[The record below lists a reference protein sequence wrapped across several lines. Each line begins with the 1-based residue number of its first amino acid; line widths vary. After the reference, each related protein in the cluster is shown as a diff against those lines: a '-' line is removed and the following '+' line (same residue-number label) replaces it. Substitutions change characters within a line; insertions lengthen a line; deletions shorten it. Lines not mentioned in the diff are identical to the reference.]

1 MAMKAENDDLQR
13 TQLGHCAP
21 LSALYL
27 KTKLIREITDPYGKT
42 LLKKRKS
49 DKMTYLANITPPIF
63 IQHIDSTWVDL
74 SRLPHVSHTG
84 SRKGPKVKHTTGP
97 NLGQKLT
104 TRQRFR
110 LTATEETFDLKIMNT
125 VEEDTGTYFCVKV
138 KEYVTE
144 FGSGILLLFPDEKSE
159 KRNLT
164 EVDVKSGESVTL
176 QCSVAPLSCSGEHS
190 VYWIR
195 HGSGESHPGIIYT
208 HGDTDSPCTRSS
220 ETDSPTQSCVYK
232 LPKRNLSLS
241 DAGTYYCAVAACGQI
256 LFGNGTELNVKE
268 DNIWIFA
275 LTTTNVITLTVT
287 IILAVLLFKNQR
299 KGCFTDHPNHTNQV
313 ANTDALNYAALNF
326 AKKPPP
332 SRTSRVKERQDI
344 YSQVKL
350 R

>member
-1 MAMKAENDDLQR
+1 SVVYFSHKNVFLSVQTSDFDDLRVQAVKYGENV
-13 TQLGHCAP
+13 TIKCEQSFVKGH
-21 LSALYL
+21 
-27 KTKLIREITDPYGKT
+27 KH
-42 LLKKRKS
+42 
-49 DKMTYLANITPPIF
+49 YLAWYKQSFGKLPQF
-63 IQHIDSTWVDL
+63 IARADKHNANV
-74 SRLPHVSHTG
+74 RYALPFVE
-84 SRKGPKVKHTTGP
+84 
-97 NLGQKLT
+97 
-104 TRQRFR
+104 RFR

-144 FGSGILLLFPDEKSE
+144 FGSGILLLFPGTSSDLINDFK
-159 KRNLT
+159 
-164 EVDVKSGESVTL
+164 
-176 QCSVAPLSCSGEHS
+176 
-190 VYWIR
+190 
-195 HGSGESHPGIIYT
+195 
-208 HGDTDSPCTRSS
+208 SS
-220 ETDSPTQSCVYK
+220 ETDSPTQK
-232 LPKRNLSLS
+232 
-241 DAGTYYCAVAACGQI
+241 
-256 LFGNGTELNVKE
+256 

>member
-1 MAMKAENDDLQR
+1 MIRVFAIVCLFASVKTSDIDDLRVQ
-13 TQLGHCAP
+13 AV
-21 LSALYL
+21 
-27 KTKLIREITDPYGKT
+27 KYGENVTIKCEQSFV
-42 LLKKRKS
+42 KGQKH
-49 DKMTYLANITPPIF
+49 YLAWYKQSFGKLPQF
-63 IQHIDSTWVDL
+63 IARAAKHNVDVRYAL
-74 SRLPHVSHTG
+74 QFVE
-84 SRKGPKVKHTTGP
+84 
-97 NLGQKLT
+97 
-104 TRQRFR
+104 RFR
-110 LTATEETFDLKIMNT
+110 LTATEETFDLNIMNT

-138 KEYVTE
+138 KESVTE

-164 EVDVKSGESVTL
+164 EVDVKSGES
-176 QCSVAPLSCSGEHS
+176 
-190 VYWIR
+190 
-195 HGSGESHPGIIYT
+195 
-208 HGDTDSPCTRSS
+208 
-220 ETDSPTQSCVYK
+220 
-232 LPKRNLSLS
+232 
-241 DAGTYYCAVAACGQI
+241 I
-256 LFGNGTELNVKE
+256 LFGSGTKLNVKE